1 MDTIHIIGQILG
13 IIAVILGFISFQMK
27 SPGGIL
33 FFQVITALVFFCHYW
48 LIEAYTA
55 MALNLIAAVQ
65 CVFYYF
71 RDKRGSKSL
80 VEPIFFTALIL
91 VMSIITWEEWYSAF
105 IMIGLAVNSVSL
117 AFSDAQKI
125 RISMFIKSPACLLY
139 NALVMS
145 GGGTIYECAVLISAL
160 IGTLRN
166 RKLQS
171 E

>member
-1 MDTIHIIGQILG
+1 MDIAYIAGQVLG

-27 SPGGIL
+27 TPRGIL
-33 FFQVITALVFFCHYW
+33 IFQVITALVFFSHYW
-48 LIEAYTA
+48 LIDAHTA
-55 MALNLIAAVQ
+55 MALNLIAAIQ

-80 VEPIFFTALIL
+80 AEPIFFTVLIL
-91 VMSIITWEEWYSAF
+91 VVSIITWEEWYSVF
-105 IMIGLAVNSVSL
+105 IMVGLAVNSVSL

-125 RISMFIKSPACLLY
+125 RISMFIKSPACLIY

-160 IGTLRN
+160 IGTFRN
-166 RKLQS
+166 RKS
-171 E
+171 